1 MYISDLHL
9 QGFKS
14 FADKTHVKFD
24 SGITAIVGPN
34 GCGKSNIVDS
44 LRWVLGEQRPSLL
57 RSASMS
63 NVIFNGTAKKKALGM
78 SEVSLTFVND
88 KGLLPVEFSEV
99 TITRRLYR
107 SGDSEYLINNTPCR
121 LRDIMDLFMDTGMGS
136 DAYSVI
142 ELKMVEEILNDKNN
156 DRRHLFEEAAGVT
169 RYKEQRKKTLRK
181 LAETKK
187 DLQRVEDILIE
198 IRKKAR
204 SLEIQAEKAEK
215 AKKYKVELEEK
226 DKGVTLLEFNKIKAE
241 LEPLQAQIEKAEK
254 EKEEITLKAAKL
266 ESEDEAARMELLKK
280 ERAQAE
286 AQRLVSQIASTIRD
300 AETESQITS
309 EKIEN
314 EKKVISQYQ
323 NDIKHSEKDLK
334 DLQELLDDSVKKL
347 ETFDGDR
354 KKSDQI
360 LNESKKKYTEF
371 QQTYSK
377 ERGEL
382 YEQEVQLS
390 SISNEIVK
398 LQESKIKI
406 ESRLENTEG
415 NLERID
421 QEIADLNKLVT
432 GLSEEQAAVEKQLS
446 ALFNEREKLEEN
458 LEEQR
463 DKREQFA
470 NAQNE
475 VKDQIR
481 GLRSKVEAYKSEIQL
496 LNELASSNEAYPN
509 SVKYLID
516 KQRFDFKLLAP
527 VSELFDTD
535 EEHAVALEA
544 VLGSALNYIVVQS
557 LADARKA
564 ASILKEQ
571 KKGRATFIP
580 LDQLAATYPVD
591 ENALFHKVK
600 CNSEF
605 FALKQLLLGN
615 VVLVETADDFTTLKA
630 KNVSGVTKDGEVYT
644 QSHFFKAGS
653 KSKNAGIRVGL
664 NDKIEKLEKSSKE
677 AESEINQLENYL
689 NQLVDKYSKLNI
701 GELSQNLKEKEQD
714 VRKIEQQLHS
724 MNSKVQVYQK
734 NISELVNRKDTL
746 KGSEGSAQDELEA
759 IQPKHEQ
766 LQTSYEK
773 SESLV
778 SEKKIKLQ
786 ELEEQRSLAQ
796 SRYNDAQLKHQDMK
810 NKLDNLERDITR
822 AENGIEGL
830 NRGIENRQRL
840 ITESNQRIKDYS
852 ESIKTLSGQLEE
864 AKTQKTEADKG
875 LAKAEEASAIQRGS
889 INELEKNLKEIRRQR
904 EVNMDLVHHLSMA
917 KEKFELQSQSL
928 SDHIWDTYG
937 ILMNQV
943 TETLPADTN
952 IEETKSRISWL
963 RQKLNSIGE
972 VNMLA
977 VDEFAEEKERLELY
991 ETQIED
997 LESAEKQLLETIDEI
1012 NETAIERFNTTFEEV
1027 RINFQKVFKTLFNE
1041 DDYCDLIID
1050 ENEED
1055 PLESKI
1061 EIKAQPKGKRPST
1074 INQLSGGEK
1083 TLTAIA
1089 LLFAIYL
1096 VKPSP
1101 FCVLDEVDA
1110 PLDDANIERFAKM
1123 IRNFS
1128 KETQFIIITH
1138 NKKTMEKAEMMYG
1151 VTMPETGVSKLVGVK
1166 MDEVA

>member
-1 MYISDLHL
+1 MYISDLNL
-9 QGFKS
+9 LGFKS

-78 SEVSLTFVND
+78 AEVSLTFVND

-121 LRDIMDLFMDTGMGS
+121 LLDIMDLFMDTGMGS

-181 LAETKK
+181 LADTRK
-187 DLQRVEDILIE
+187 DLQRVEDILVE

-215 AKKYKVELEEK
+215 ARTYKDELEVK
-226 DKGVTLLEFNKIKAE
+226 DKGITLLEYQKIQDE
-241 LEPLQAQIEKAEK
+241 LQPLIQQIEKAEK
-254 EKEEITLKAAKL
+254 EKEEITNKAARL
-266 ESEDEAARMELLKK
+266 EKEDEAARMELLKK

-286 AQRLVSQIASTIRD
+286 AQRMVSQVDSAIRD
-300 AETESQITS
+300 AKTESRITA

-314 EKKVISQYQ
+314 EKKVIQQYSA
-323 NDIKHSEKDLK
+323 DITSGEKDLK
-334 DLQELLDDSVKKL
+334 DLKDLLDSNVKKL
-347 ETFDGDR
+347 DSFEDDR
-354 KKSDQI
+354 KKSENI
-360 LNESKKKYTEF
+360 LKESKTKYTDL
-371 QQTYSK
+371 QQQYSK
-377 ERGEL
+377 ERAEL

-390 SISNEIVK
+390 SISNEINK
-398 LQESKIKI
+398 LQESRIKI

-415 NLERID
+415 NLQRID
-421 QEIADLNKLVT
+421 TEMEDLDKLISD
-432 GLSEEQAAVEKQLS
+432 LSKEQGDVEQQLS
-446 ALFNEREKLEEN
+446 KLFEEREKLEEE
-458 LEEQR
+458 LESQR

-470 NAQNE
+470 AKQNE

-481 GLRSKVEAYKSEIQL
+481 ELQSKAESYRSEIQL

-509 SVKYLID
+509 SVKYLVE
-516 KQRFDFKLLAP
+516 KQRFDFKLMSP

-535 EEHAVALEA
+535 EDHAVALEA
-544 VLGSALNYIVVQS
+544 ALGSALNYIVVRT
-557 LADARKA
+557 LDDARRA
-564 ASILKEQ
+564 ASILREQ

-580 LDQLAATYPVD
+580 LDQLAPSYEVAD
-591 ENALFHKVK
+591 HSLFDKVK
-600 CNSEF
+600 CKSEF

-615 VVLVETADDFTTLKA
+615 VILMDDAADFGQMKDKSVT
-630 KNVSGVTKDGEVYT
+630 GVTRDGEVFTRQKFYK
-644 QSHFFKAGS
+644 SGS

-664 NDKIEKLEKSSKE
+664 NDKIEKLEKASKE
-677 AESEINQLENYL
+677 TEKEMQNLQSYLAQIQDKQEKLDISGLSNQLKDL
-689 NQLVDKYSKLNI
+689 
-701 GELSQNLKEKEQD
+701 EQQ
-714 VRKIEQQLHS
+714 VRRTEQQLHS

-746 KGSEGSAQDELEA
+746 KGSEGSAQDELQA
-759 IQPKHEQ
+759 IQPRHEQ
-766 LQTSYEK
+766 LQEAYLEAESQVSSRKEK
-773 SESLV
+773 LA
-778 SEKKIKLQ
+778 
-786 ELEEQRSLAQ
+786 ELEENRSLAQ
-796 SRYNDAQLKHQDMK
+796 SRYNDAQLKHQDLK
-810 NKLDNLERDITR
+810 NKLENIEREITR
-822 AENGIEGL
+822 AENGIESL
-830 NRGIENRQRL
+830 NHRIENRQKL
-840 ITESNQRIKDYS
+840 IRESNERIQDFEKRTGELADSLKDS
-852 ESIKTLSGQLEE
+852 E
-864 AKTQKTEADKG
+864 QKKNEADEA
-875 LAKAEEASAIQRGS
+875 LQKAEEAAAVQRGS
-889 INELEKNLKEIRRQR
+889 INELEKNLKEVRRQR
-904 EVNMDLVHHLSMA
+904 EVNMELVHHLSMA
-917 KEKFELQSQSL
+917 REKFEMQSQAL
-928 SDHIWDTYG
+928 SDHIWETYG

-943 TETLPADTN
+943 EVKLPEDTD
-952 IEETKSRISWL
+952 IQETKARISWL
-963 RQKLNSIGE
+963 RQKINSIGE

-977 VDEFAEEKERLELY
+977 VEEFAEEKERLTFY
-991 ETQIED
+991 EEQIQD
-997 LESAEKQLLETIDEI
+997 LQEAEEKLMQTIDEI
-1012 NETAIERFNTTFEEV
+1012 NETAIERFNSTFEDI
-1027 RINFQKVFKTLFNE
+1027 RTNFQNVFKTLFNE
-1041 DDYCDLIID
+1041 DDYCDLIIE

-1061 EIKAQPKGKRPST
+1061 EIKAQPKGKRPSG

-1151 VTMPETGVSKLVGVK
+1151 VTMPETGVSKLVGVR